1 MPEADRDRQV
11 PGTGSVAAGS
21 PGTSPVRASA
31 AGRALGRPLI
41 WGDVEGS
48 QTATFALPA
57 GTVTFLLSDIE
68 GSTRLWQDEPE
79 AMAHAVPE
87 HYALLEEAVALHG
100 GVRPVEQG
108 EGDSIVAAFSRG
120 SDAVAAALEI
130 QRRMGAHAWPEGP
143 ALRVRV
149 ALHTAEAQLRDEGN
163 YFGLALSRCARLREL
178 AHGGQVLL
186 SGATHDLVVDRLP
199 TGARLADRG
208 LHRLRDLGRPEHV
221 HELLDE
227 DAPQEF
233 PALRSLDALPNNLPG
248 QLTSFV
254 GRVTELREIQAALEG
269 TRLLTLTGAGGCGK
283 TRLALQTAADTVDR
297 FPDGSWWVELAPVL
311 DPEQLGS
318 ALAAALGV
326 RPLGGQT
333 PLEAAVFHL
342 AGQRALIILDN
353 CEHLLEAS
361 AAAGEA
367 LLRGAPGVAIL
378 ATSRAPLGIAGETS
392 WRVPSL
398 SLPAERMPEP
408 VEGLAQSDAVR
419 LFIERAL
426 KVRPNFSI
434 SNDNAAA
441 VAGICHALDGI
452 PLAIELAAARVR
464 LMAVE
469 EIAAALA
476 DRFRLLTGGARGA
489 LPRQQTLRASVDWS
503 YELLEEDERRLLR
516 RLAVFTGGWTLD
528 LAEEVTAGEGLER
541 LAVLDLLG
549 SLVDNSLV
557 LVEDGEPSTRYRLLE
572 TVRQYALDHFGQSP
586 DEQPVRDRHRDSLL
600 ALAEEVEP
608 HLGRADQH
616 LWLRTLA
623 AEDSNL
629 TSALEHAAQTDP
641 DKALRLAVALTFYW
655 KLGGRFAAAESGYA
669 QALDAAPADAPL
681 RARALWGRAYLM
693 VYAGGYDEATE
704 YGEEALELAEAAG
717 DRSTMARALDAMGTV
732 TLLFDPKGT
741 RRGQERSLALAR
753 ESGDEWCV
761 ADATQILAWT
771 YLWESRHEEVLA
783 TEEEVFPLIE
793 RMGYREQLAW
803 HWCGAAAGACES
815 ADWAACEEH
824 CRMAIAAAREVGEP
838 TTEGAAQWYLARADL
853 LRGRPER
860 ALERL
865 EAATERAVRA
875 GAGLV
880 TGLLGCTLARAEA
893 ANGQAA
899 EALRRL
905 EPEIA
910 TGLDGGYMLGYALQV
925 QANVQCALGDRD
937 LAASSA
943 RQAVEVAERTGAS
956 WVLALAYMCLA
967 SVSLDMKQWSEADGH
982 VHRALEVIE
991 TRSLVALIPDGLELL
1006 AEVAGGLH
1014 SDEEAARLLGAA
1026 EEARTRHEL
1035 VRSEAQRPRIATLEQ
1050 TLRERL
1056 GSEGLERAYS
1066 EGRALDAREG
1076 VAWARRAR
1084 GERKRPPGGWE
1095 SLTPT
1100 ELEVVRHT
1108 ATGLT
1113 NPQIGELMFI
1123 TRGTVKVH
1131 LSHIYAKLGLRNR
1144 SELAAEAAR
1153 RQLGTAEGA

>member
-1 MPEADRDRQV
+1 LTSSD
-11 PGTGSVAAGS
+11 AGW
-21 PGTSPVRASA
+21 
-31 AGRALGRPLI
+31 ALGRPLI
-41 WGDVEGS
+41 WGEVEGS

-130 QRRMGAHAWPEGP
+130 QRRMGAHAWPKKP
-143 ALRVRV
+143 PLRVRV
-149 ALHTAEAQLRDEGN
+149 ALHTAEAQLRDGGN

-186 SGATHDLVVDRLP
+186 SRATHDLVVDRLP
-199 TGARLADRG
+199 DGARLADRG
-208 LHRLRDLGRPEHV
+208 AHRLRDLGRPEHV
-221 HELLDE
+221 HELLDG

-297 FPDGSWWVELAPVL
+297 YPDGIWWVELAPVL

-318 ALAAALGV
+318 ALATALSV
-326 RPLGGQT
+326 RPLSGQT
-333 PLEAAVFHL
+333 PLEAAVSHL
-342 AGQRALIILDN
+342 AEQRALIVLDN

-378 ATSRAPLGIAGETS
+378 ATSRAPLGVAGETS

-398 SLPAERMPEP
+398 SLPAERMHEP

-434 SNDNAAA
+434 GNDNAAS

-469 EIAAALA
+469 EIATALA

-528 LAEEVTAGEGLER
+528 LAEEVTADEDLER
-541 LAVLDLLG
+541 VAVLDLLG
-549 SLVDNSLV
+549 SLVDRSLV
-557 LVEDGEPSTRYRLLE
+557 VVEDGEPSTRYRLLE
-572 TVRQYALDHFGQSP
+572 TVRQYALDHLAKSP

-608 HLGRADQH
+608 HLAMADQH
-616 LWLRTLA
+616 LWLPKLA
-623 AEDSNL
+623 VEDPNL

-641 DKALRLAVALTFYW
+641 HKALRLAVALTFYW

-669 QALDAAPADAPL
+669 QALGAAPADAPL

-693 VYAGGYDEATE
+693 VYGGGYEQAAE
-704 YGEEALELAEAAG
+704 YAEEALELAEGAG
-717 DRSTMARALDAMGTV
+717 DRSTMARALDAWGTA
-732 TLLFDPKGT
+732 TFSADPEDA
-741 RRGQERSLALAR
+741 RRGLERSRALAR
-753 ESGDEWCV
+753 ESGDEWCA
-761 ADATQILAWT
+761 ADATQILAWS
-771 YLWESRHEEVLA
+771 YVWESRHQEALKTA
-783 TEEEVFPLIE
+783 EEVFPLIE

-803 HWCGAAAGACES
+803 HWCVAAAGACES
-815 ADWAACEEH
+815 ADWVGCEEH
-824 CRMAIAAAREVGEP
+824 CRRASSAAREVGEP
-838 TTEGAAQWYLARADL
+838 ATEGAAQWFLARADL
-853 LRGRPER
+853 LRGRPEQ

-865 EAATERAVRA
+865 ETATERAVRA
-875 GAGLV
+875 GAGMV
-880 TGLLGCTLARAEA
+880 AGPLGCTLAQAEA
-893 ANGQAA
+893 ANGRGA
-899 EALRRL
+899 EALQRL
-905 EPEIA
+905 EVEIA
-910 TGLDGGYMLGYALQV
+910 TGLDDGYVLAYALQV
-925 QANVQCALGDRD
+925 QADVHYALGDRD
-937 LAASSA
+937 LAVSSA
-943 RQAVEVAERTGAS
+943 RQAVEVAERTDAS

-967 SVSLDMKQWSEADGH
+967 SVSLDMEQWSEADGH
-982 VHRALEVIE
+982 AHCALEAIDAC
-991 TRSLVALIPDGLELL
+991 SLVALIPDALELL

-1014 SDEEAARLLGAA
+1014 SDEEAARLVGAA

-1035 VRSEAQRPRIATLEQ
+1035 VRSEAQGLRVARLEQ
-1050 TLRERL
+1050 TLRERFD
-1056 GSEGLERAYS
+1056 SEGMESAYS
-1066 EGRALDAREG
+1066 EGSALDAREA

-1100 ELEVVRHT
+1100 ELEVVRHA

-1113 NPQIGELMFI
+1113 NPQIGEQMFI
-1123 TRGTVKVH
+1123 ARGTVKVH
-1131 LSHIYAKLGLRNR
+1131 LSHIYAKLGVRNR

-1153 RQLGTAEGA
+1153 RQLGTAEGP

>member
-1 MPEADRDRQV
+1 MLGPVTAGG
-11 PGTGSVAAGS
+11 PAGGSVGS
-21 PGTSPVRASA
+21 SA
-31 AGRALGRPLI
+31 AGWALGRPLI
-41 WGDVEGS
+41 WGNVEGS

-79 AMAHAVPE
+79 AMALAVPE

-120 SDAVAAALEI
+120 SDAAAAALEI
-130 QRRMGAHAWPEGP
+130 QRRMRAHAWPEGP
-143 ALRVRV
+143 PLRVRV

-199 TGARLADRG
+199 TGAQLADRG
-208 LHRLRDLGRPEHV
+208 VHRLRDLGRPEHV
-221 HELLDE
+221 HELLAE

-254 GRVTELREIQAALEG
+254 GRVTELREIQVALEG

-297 FPDGSWWVELAPVL
+297 YPDGSWWVELAPVL
-311 DPEQLGS
+311 DPERVGS
-318 ALAAALGV
+318 GLAAALGV
-326 RPLGGQT
+326 RPLSGQT
-333 PLEAAVFHL
+333 PLEAAVSHL
-342 AGQRALIILDN
+342 AGQRALVVLDN

-378 ATSRAPLGIAGETS
+378 ATSRAPLGVAGETS

-398 SLPAERMPEP
+398 SLPAEPMPEP

-476 DRFRLLTGGARGA
+476 DRFRLLTGGARSA

-541 LAVLDLLG
+541 LAVLDLLS

-557 LVEDGEPSTRYRLLE
+557 LVEEGEPSTRYRLLE

-586 DEQPVRDRHRDSLL
+586 DEQPVRARHRDALL

-655 KLGGRFAAAESGYA
+655 KLGGRFAAAESGYG
-669 QALDAAPADAPL
+669 QALDAASADAPL

-693 VYAGGYDEATE
+693 VYGGGYEQATE
-704 YGEEALELAEAAG
+704 YGEEALDLAEAAG
-717 DRSTMARALDAMGTV
+717 DRSTMARALDAIGTV

-783 TEEEVFPLIE
+783 IEGEVFPLIE

-824 CRMAIAAAREVGEP
+824 CRRAIAAAREVGEP

-853 LRGRPER
+853 LRGRPEQ

-865 EAATERAVRA
+865 ELATERAVRA

-893 ANGQAA
+893 ANGRDA

-925 QANVQCALGDRD
+925 QADVQCALGDRD

-943 RQAVEVAERTGAS
+943 RQAVDVAERTGAS
-956 WVLALAYMCLA
+956 WILALACMSLA
-967 SVSLDMKQWSEADGH
+967 SVSLDMEQWSEADRH
-982 VHRALEVIE
+982 VHRALETIE
-991 TRSLVALIPDGLELL
+991 ARGLIALIPDALELL

-1035 VRSEAQRPRIATLEQ
+1035 VRSEAQDLRVATLEQ

-1056 GSEGLERAYS
+1056 GSEGLEEAFA
-1066 EGRALDAREG
+1066 EGSALDAGEG

-1100 ELEVVRHT
+1100 ELEVVRHA

-1113 NPQIGELMFI
+1113 NPQIGEQMFI

-1131 LSHIYAKLGLRNR
+1131 LSHIYAKLGVRNR

-1153 RQLGTAEGA
+1153 RQLGTAEGRP

>member
-1 MPEADRDRQV
+1 MP
-11 PGTGSVAAGS
+11 SS
-21 PGTSPVRASA
+21 PATDPVRSSD

-79 AMAHAVPE
+79 SMAHAVPE

-143 ALRVRV
+143 PLRVRV

-186 SGATHDLVVDRLP
+186 SRATHDLVVDRLP
-199 TGARLADRG
+199 AGARLTDRG
-208 LHRLRDLGRPEHV
+208 VHRLRDLGRPEHV
-221 HELLDE
+221 HELLDG

-269 TRLLTLTGAGGCGK
+269 TRLLTLTGGGGCGK

-297 FPDGSWWVELAPVL
+297 YPDGIWWVELAPVI

-318 ALAAALGV
+318 ALAAVLGV
-326 RPLGGQT
+326 RPLSGQT
-333 PLEAAVFHL
+333 ALEAAVTHL
-342 AGQRALIILDN
+342 AGQRALIVLDN

-378 ATSRAPLGIAGETS
+378 ATSRAPLGVAGETS

-426 KVRPNFSI
+426 KVRPNFAI
-434 SNDNAAA
+434 GNDNAAA

-469 EIAAALA
+469 EIATALA

-528 LAEEVTAGEGLER
+528 LAEEVTADENLER
-541 LAVLDLLG
+541 VAVLDLLG
-549 SLVDNSLV
+549 SLVNKSLV
-557 LVEDGEPSTRYRLLE
+557 VVEEGEPSTRYRLLE
-572 TVRQYALDHFGQSP
+572 TVRQYGLDHLSQSP
-586 DEQPVRDRHRDSLL
+586 DEQPVRDRHRDALL
-600 ALAEEVEP
+600 SLAEEVEP
-608 HLGRADQH
+608 HLGMADQH

-623 AEDSNL
+623 VEDSNL
-629 TSALEHAAQTDP
+629 TGALEHAAQTDP

-655 KLGGRFAAAESGYA
+655 KLRGLFAAAESGYA

-681 RARALWGRAYLM
+681 RARVLWGRAYLI
-693 VYAGGYDEATE
+693 VYGGGYDQAVE
-704 YGEEALELAEAAG
+704 YAEEAIELAEAAG
-717 DRSTMARALDAMGTV
+717 DRSTMARALDALGTA

-741 RRGQERSLALAR
+741 RLVQERSLALAR

-771 YLWESRHEEVLA
+771 YVWESRHEESLA
-783 TEEEVFPLIE
+783 TAEEVLPLIE

-803 HWCGAAAGACES
+803 HWCVAAAGDCES

-824 CRMAIAAAREVGEP
+824 CRRASTAAGEVGEP
-838 TTEGAAQWYLARADL
+838 NTEGAPQWYLARADL
-853 LRGRPER
+853 LRGRPEQ

-875 GAGLV
+875 GAGMV
-880 TGLLGCTLARAEA
+880 SGLLDCTLARAEA
-893 ANGQAA
+893 ANGRGA

-905 EPEIA
+905 EPKIA
-910 TGLDGGYMLGYALQV
+910 TGLDGGYTLAYAVQV
-925 QANVQCALGDRD
+925 QADIHYVLGDRD
-937 LAASSA
+937 RAASSA
-943 RQAVEVAERTGAS
+943 RQALEVAERMGVS
-956 WVLALAYMCLA
+956 WVLARACMCLA
-967 SVSLDMKQWSEADGH
+967 SVSLDTEQWSEADGH
-982 VHRALEVIE
+982 VHRALEAIE
-991 TRSLVALIPDGLELL
+991 ARGLVALIPDALELL

-1035 VRSEAQRPRIATLEQ
+1035 VRSEAQGPEAQGLRLATLEQ
-1050 TLRERL
+1050 TLRQRL
-1056 GSEGLERAYS
+1056 DSDGLEGAFA
-1066 EGRALDAREG
+1066 EGRVLDAGEA

-1100 ELEVVRHT
+1100 ELEVVRHA

-1113 NPQIGELMFI
+1113 NPQIGEQMFI
-1123 TRGTVKVH
+1123 TRGTAKVH
-1131 LSHIYAKLGLRNR
+1131 LSHIYAKLGVRNR

-1153 RQLGTAEGA
+1153 RQLDTAEGP